1 MCIAKAAGSTRASLM
16 LALTAALTACGIG
29 PVAERGSE
37 GALAPCPSA
46 PHCVASQAADAD
58 HHVDPLRYAGSREQA
73 QARLLRALAAQPRT
87 RVVIAEPGYVRA
99 EAASAL
105 LRFVDDLEFILPP
118 PPPGAAGVIELR
130 SSSRI
135 GYYDFGANRK
145 RIENLRAA
153 FAQTPPGS

>member
-1 MCIAKAAGSTRASLM
+1 MCIAKAAASIPASTVILC
-16 LALTAALTACGIG
+16 AALVACGIG
-29 PVAERGSE
+29 PVTERGAQ

-58 HHVDPLRYAGSREQA
+58 HHVDPLRYAGTREEAQRRLVKALQA
-73 QARLLRALAAQPRT
+73 QT
-87 RVVIAEPGYVRA
+87 RVRVVTDEPGYVRA
-99 EAASAL
+99 EAKSAI
-105 LRFVDDLEFILPP
+105 LRFVDDLEFVLPP
-118 PPPGAAGVIELR
+118 AAPGGTGVIELR

-153 FAQTPPGS
+153 FAQQAPGS